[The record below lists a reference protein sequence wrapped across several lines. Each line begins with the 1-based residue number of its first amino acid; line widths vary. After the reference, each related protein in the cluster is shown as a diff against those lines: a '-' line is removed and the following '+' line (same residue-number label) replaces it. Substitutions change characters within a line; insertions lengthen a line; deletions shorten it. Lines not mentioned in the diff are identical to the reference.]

1 MGQILRHRVVLPF
14 LLLTTGAS
22 CSPSANPPSAVQP
35 PAAPSSLFLQHAE
48 ELEAVLLNRSLPL
61 LEFSNRIPSATAMAR
76 VEMSSALLPTGS
88 LFVSFQY
95 GDWAHGITYELV
107 FKPSEDRWSLQSATA
122 ITYSDVE
129 RWREEG
135 KLLEPRWL
143 EGYPLRH
150 AWLES
155 KIEGKAELL
164 LQLEDMTEFMPHNRH
179 WGYVGEVDLHPDSME
194 EPRLIGIL
202 QGTKPY

>member
-1 MGQILRHRVVLPF
+1 MGQILGQRLVLLF
-14 LLLTTGAS
+14 LLIATGPS
-22 CSPSANPPSAVQP
+22 CSPSANPPSTIEP
-35 PAAPSSLFLQHAE
+35 PAVPSHLFLQHAE
-48 ELEAVLLNRSLPL
+48 ELEAVLLHRSLPL

-76 VEMSSALLPTGS
+76 VEMSSSLLPTGS

-95 GDWAHGITYELV
+95 GDWAHGITYELI
-107 FKPSEDRWSLQSATA
+107 FKPSEDKWALQSATA
-122 ITYSDVE
+122 ITYSDVQ
-129 RWREEG
+129 RWPEEG

-155 KIEGKAELL
+155 KIEGKADLL

-179 WGYVGEVDLHPDSME
+179 WGYVGEVNLHPDLVDE
-194 EPRLIGIL
+194 ARLLRCL